1 MGWVSHTPHTKHS
14 LPTQLHTR
22 THAQRMG
29 SKKNKSKKPFAPSPP
44 PSNNTTNDD
53 NALVDDLL
61 TELDSRDQSVRQGS
75 ATVLEEIRAR
85 QAAQASPPDKT
96 GSKARFRARQVRQV
110 RNDCS
115 AMVTSLSSRQGKPIR
130 SLTTRRLL
138 IPMRTRSWSGRPKRR
153 SARSIGYAT
162 SWG

>member
-1 MGWVSHTPHTKHS
+1 MTVGFPHTKHS
-14 LPTQLHTR
+14 LPPTQLHTR

-29 SKKNKSKKPFAPSPP
+29 SKKNKLKKPFAPSPP
-44 PSNNTTNDD
+44 PSNTIDD

-61 TELDSRDQSVRQGS
+61 TELDSRNQSVRQGS

-96 GSKARFRARQVRQV
+96 GSKARFSARQVRQV

-115 AMVTSLSSRQGKPIR
+115 ATVTSLSLRQGKLMR
-130 SLTTRRLL
+130 SLASRRPS

-153 SARSIGYAT
+153 SALSIGYAT